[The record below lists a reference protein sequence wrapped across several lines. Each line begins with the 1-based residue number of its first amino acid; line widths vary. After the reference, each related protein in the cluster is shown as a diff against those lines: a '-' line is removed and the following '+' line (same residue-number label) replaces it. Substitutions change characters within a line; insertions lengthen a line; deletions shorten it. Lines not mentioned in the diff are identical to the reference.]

1 MFGAEIKLVSQD
13 DAVYYPGQS
22 SLSIGAMKNNGFKS
36 ALDFQNRQLAVCLEK
51 LAAQQKL
58 LAVVKAALPPALA
71 QQAVHCVVSG
81 ASCLLVYCES
91 ASWAS
96 QIRFFNRA
104 ILEKLHSVGLNH
116 LTRLQ
121 VRIAAPIAGPAKL
134 KRQARLPSAESI
146 GLLTRHLPSGAARDE
161 LDTALARLGTTL
173 SKRLRER

>member
-1 MFGAEIKLVSQD
+1 
-13 DAVYYPGQS
+13 
-22 SLSIGAMKNNGFKS
+22 MKKTGFKT
-36 ALDFQNRQLAVCLEK
+36 ALDFKNNQLNGVFDK

-58 LAVVKAALPPALA
+58 LAIVKTALPPELA
-71 QQAVHCVVSG
+71 KQAGHCVVSG
-81 ASCLLVYCES
+81 SSSLLVYCES

-121 VRIAAPIAGPAKL
+121 VRIAAPIVGPAKL
-134 KRQARLPSAESI
+134 KRQARLPSAENV
-146 GLLTRHLPSGAARDE
+146 GLLTRHLSSGAALDE
-161 LDTALARLGTTL
+161 LDTALARLGVTL